1 MKKKF
6 FYVALMMGATFLT
19 GCLGDDN
26 KKNDPIDVTITEGVV
41 VVNNGS
47 SYNGIDGSMSFIDLR
62 NDAIQQNVYKTAN
75 GASLGGTPN
84 DAIVY
89 GQKLYVVGSDENTV
103 FVLNPKTFKEITK
116 ISTTD
121 ILGAEGGVNPRHLTA
136 YGDKVYVST
145 YGGYVAEIDT
155 LGFAMTRSFKVG
167 SSPEGMA
174 IGTSADGKT
183 ASLYVANSDYSYG
196 NGSISTINLSTGSIT
211 EFKNEKIRNPQ
222 QILAAGDVL
231 FVLDWGY
238 YDKEDGGKQKEAG
251 VYTVYNNEVTK
262 TIPDATG
269 MAGAGYTIIT
279 YNNPYGSTETTYTMY
294 NTRYGTQSAFRL
306 SEDSEYPIIS
316 PAAIALDPNNTGYL
330 LIASRQLDPDTEYRY
345 PSYALPGYVNLYSI
359 QNGVGKFQKS
369 YNVGIEPHK
378 IEFSYGIATLQW

>member
-1 MKKKF
+1 MKKKVL
-6 FYVALMMGATFLT
+6 YVALMMGTTLLT

-136 YGDKVYVST
+136 YDGKVYVST
-145 YGGYVAEIDT
+145 YGNYVAEIDT
-155 LGFAMTRSFKVG
+155 LGFTMTRSFKVG
-167 SSPEGMA
+167 SAPEGMA
-174 IGTSADGKT
+174 IGTSADGKIAT
-183 ASLYVANSDYSYG
+183 LYVANSDYSYG

-211 EFKNEKIRNPQ
+211 EFKHEKIRNPQ
-222 QILAAGDVL
+222 QILAAGDV
-231 FVLDWGY
+231 
-238 YDKEDGGKQKEAG
+238 QEAG

-306 SEDSEYPIIS
+306 SEDSEHPIIS

>member
-1 MKKKF
+1 MKKKV

-89 GQKLYVVGSDENTV
+89 GQKLYVVGSDENIV

-121 ILGAEGGVNPRHLTA
+121 ILGSEGGVNPLHLTA

-145 YGGYVAEIDT
+145 FGGYVAEIDT
-155 LGFAMTRSFKVG
+155 LGFAMTRSFRVG
-167 SSPEGMA
+167 SAPEGMA
-174 IGTSADGKT
+174 ISTSEDGKT
-183 ASLYVANSDYSYG
+183 ASLYVANSDYGYG
-196 NGSISTINLSTGSIT
+196 NGSISTINLS
-211 EFKNEKIRNPQ
+211 
-222 QILAAGDVL
+222 
-231 FVLDWGY
+231 
-238 YDKEDGGKQKEAG
+238 
-251 VYTVYNNEVTK
+251 
-262 TIPDATG
+262 
-269 MAGAGYTIIT
+269 
-279 YNNPYGSTETTYTMY
+279 
-294 NTRYGTQSAFRL
+294 
-306 SEDSEYPIIS
+306 SEEREYPQ
-316 PAAIALDPNNTGYL
+316 PAADPGCRRCALRARLGL
-330 LIASRQLDPDTEYRY
+330 L
-345 PSYALPGYVNLYSI
+345 
-359 QNGVGKFQKS
+359 
-369 YNVGIEPHK
+369 
-378 IEFSYGIATLQW
+378 

>member
-6 FYVALMMGATFLT
+6 FYVALMMGATLLT

-330 LIASRQLDPDTEYRY
+330 LIASRQKDPDTGY

>member
-1 MKKKF
+1 MKKKVL
-6 FYVALMMGATFLT
+6 YVALMMGTTLLT

-136 YGDKVYVST
+136 YDGKVYVM
-145 YGGYVAEIDT
+145 
-155 LGFAMTRSFKVG
+155 F
-167 SSPEGMA
+167 PPMA
-174 IGTSADGKT
+174 IMW
-183 ASLYVANSDYSYG
+183 LR
-196 NGSISTINLSTGSIT
+196 SI
-211 EFKNEKIRNPQ
+211 RW
-222 QILAAGDVL
+222 VL
-231 FVLDWGY
+231 
-238 YDKEDGGKQKEAG
+238 
-251 VYTVYNNEVTK
+251 
-262 TIPDATG
+262 P
-269 MAGAGYTIIT
+269 
-279 YNNPYGSTETTYTMY
+279 
-294 NTRYGTQSAFRL
+294 
-306 SEDSEYPIIS
+306 
-316 PAAIALDPNNTGYL
+316 
-330 LIASRQLDPDTEYRY
+330 
-345 PSYALPGYVNLYSI
+345 
-359 QNGVGKFQKS
+359 
-369 YNVGIEPHK
+369 
-378 IEFSYGIATLQW
+378 

>member
-1 MKKKF
+1 MKKKV

-121 ILGAEGGVNPRHLTA
+121 ILGSEGGVNPRHLTA

-145 YGGYVAEIDT
+145 FGGYVAEIDT
-155 LGFAMTRSFKVG
+155 LGFAMTRSFRVG
-167 SSPEGMA
+167 SAPEGMA
-174 IGTSADGKT
+174 ISTSEDGKT
-183 ASLYVANSDYSYG
+183 ASLYVANSDYGYG
-196 NGSISTINLSTGSIT
+196 NGSISTINLSSGSIT
-211 EFKNEKIRNPQ
+211 EFKNENIRNPQ

-238 YDKEDGGKQKEAG
+238 YDENWIQKEAG

-279 YNNPYGSTETTYTMY
+279 YNNPYGSTETTYTIY

-330 LIASRQLDPDTEYRY
+330 LIASRQKDPDTGY

-369 YNVGIEPHK
+369 FNVGIEPHK
-378 IEFSYGIATLQW
+378 IEFSYGTATLKWE

>member
-26 KKNDPIDVTITEGVV
+26 KKNDPIEVTITEGVV

-103 FVLNPKTFKEITK
+103 FVLNPKTFKEIAK

-121 ILGAEGGVNPRHLTA
+121 ILGAEGGVNPR
-136 YGDKVYVST
+136 
-145 YGGYVAEIDT
+145 
-155 LGFAMTRSFKVG
+155 LGFTMTRSFKVG
-167 SSPEGMA
+167 SAPEGMA
-174 IGTSADGKT
+174 ISTSADGKT

-238 YDKEDGGKQKEAG
+238 YDYEDGGKQKEAG

-330 LIASRQLDPDTEYRY
+330 LIASRQKDPDTGY

>member
-1 MKKKF
+1 MKKKVL
-6 FYVALMMGATFLT
+6 YVALMMGATLLT

-136 YGDKVYVST
+136 YDGKVYVST
-145 YGGYVAEIDT
+145 YGNYVAEIDT
-155 LGFAMTRSFKVG
+155 LGFTMTRSFKVG
-167 SSPEGMA
+167 SAPEGMA
-174 IGTSADGKT
+174 ISTSEDGKT
-183 ASLYVANSDYSYG
+183 ASLFVANSDYSYG

-238 YDKEDGGKQKEAG
+238 YDYEDGGKQKEAG

-279 YNNPYGSTETTYTMY
+279 YSNPYGSTETTYTMY

-306 SEDSEYPIIS
+306 SEDSEYPIIT

-330 LIASRQLDPDTEYRY
+330 LIASRQKDPDTGY

-369 YNVGIEPHK
+369 YSVGIEPHK
-378 IEFSYGIATLQW
+378 IEFSYGVATLQW

>member
-1 MKKKF
+1 MKKKVL
-6 FYVALMMGATFLT
+6 YVALMMGTTLLT

-136 YGDKVYVST
+136 YDGKVYVST
-145 YGGYVAEIDT
+145 YGNYVTTIDGKMNYLEAVKDTGYVYGEAEVQ
-155 LGFAMTRSFKVG
+155 R
-167 SSPEGMA
+167 
-174 IGTSADGKT
+174 
-183 ASLYVANSDYSYG
+183 
-196 NGSISTINLSTGSIT
+196 
-211 EFKNEKIRNPQ
+211 Q
-222 QILAAGDVL
+222 
-231 FVLDWGY
+231 
-238 YDKEDGGKQKEAG
+238 GGRIG
-251 VYTVYNNEVTK
+251 VYTVKLMDENQRVLVTADF
-262 TIPDATG
+262 TYYRTG
-269 MAGAGYTIIT
+269 
-279 YNNPYGSTETTYTMY
+279 
-294 NTRYGTQSAFRL
+294 Q
-306 SEDSEYPIIS
+306 
-316 PAAIALDPNNTGYL
+316 AIDQQG
-330 LIASRQLDPDTEYRY
+330 
-345 PSYALPGYVNLYSI
+345 
-359 QNGVGKFQKS
+359 
-369 YNVGIEPHK
+369 
-378 IEFSYGIATLQW
+378 

>member
-1 MKKKF
+1 MKKKQIVF
-6 FYVALMMGATFLT
+6 SLALMTGATLLT
-19 GCLGDDN
+19 GCLSDN
-26 KKNDPIDVTITEGVV
+26 NNSEPIEITVTKGLV

-47 SYNGIDGSMSFIDLR
+47 AYNGIDGSLSFVDLEKEV
-62 NDAIQQNVYKTAN
+62 AQQNVYKTAN

-136 YGDKVYVST
+136 YDGKVYVST
-145 YGGYVAEIDT
+145 YGNYVAEIDT
-155 LGFAMTRSFKVG
+155 LGFTMTRSFKVG

-174 IGTSADGKT
+174 IGTSADGKIAT
-183 ASLYVANSDYSYG
+183 LYVANSDYSYG

-238 YDKEDGGKQKEAG
+238 YDYDDGGKQKEAG

-330 LIASRQLDPDTEYRY
+330 LIASRQKDPDTGY

-369 YNVGIEPHK
+369 YSVGIEPHK
-378 IEFSYGIATLQW
+378 IEFSYGVATLQW

>member
-1 MKKKF
+1 MKKKVL
-6 FYVALMMGATFLT
+6 YVALMMGTTLLT

-26 KKNDPIDVTITEGVV
+26 KKNDPIEVTITEGVV

-121 ILGAEGGVNPRHLTA
+121 ILGAEGGVNPRHLMA
-136 YGDKVYVST
+136 YDGKVYVST
-145 YGGYVAEIDT
+145 YGNYVAEIDT
-155 LGFAMTRSFKVG
+155 LGFTMTRSFKVG
-167 SSPEGMA
+167 SAPEGMA
-174 IGTSADGKT
+174 ISTSADGKT

-238 YDKEDGGKQKEAG
+238 YDYEDGGKQKEAG

-279 YNNPYGSTETTYTMY
+279 YSNPYGSTETTYTMY

-330 LIASRQLDPDTEYRY
+330 LIASRQKDPDTGY

-369 YNVGIEPHK
+369 YSVGIEPHK

>member
-1 MKKKF
+1 MKKKV
-6 FYVALMMGATFLT
+6 FYVALMMGATLLT

-136 YGDKVYVST
+136 YDGKVYVST
-145 YGGYVAEIDT
+145 YGNYVAEIDT
-155 LGFAMTRSFKVG
+155 LGFTMTRSFKVG
-167 SSPEGMA
+167 SAPEGMA
-174 IGTSADGKT
+174 ISTSEDGKT
-183 ASLYVANSDYSYG
+183 ASLFVANSDYSYG
-196 NGSISTINLSTGSIT
+196 NGSISTINLSSGSIT
-211 EFKNEKIRNPQ
+211 EFKHEKIRNPQ

-238 YDKEDGGKQKEAG
+238 YDYDDGGKQKEAG

-279 YNNPYGSTETTYTMY
+279 YSNPYGSTETTYTMY

-306 SEDSEYPIIS
+306 SEDSEHPIIS

-330 LIASRQLDPDTEYRY
+330 LIASRQKDPDTGY

-369 YNVGIEPHK
+369 YSVGIEPHK
-378 IEFSYGIATLQW
+378 IEFSYGIATLKWE